1 MNDNKLDADCDNHI
15 TIQKDMVHARKELGI
30 SQRKLST
37 ITGISQFSICG
48 IETGNFN
55 PSMNLLKRIAL
66 ALGKKLVVRLE

>member
-1 MNDNKLDADCDNHI
+1 MNDIKLNADSDKHI
-15 TIQKDMVHARKELGI
+15 TIQKDMIQARNELGI

-37 ITGISQFSICG
+37 MTGISQFSICG